1 MNKSVLFTLMI
12 MLILIGCGTSTKDL
26 IDGTWTATSGYQNGK
41 IQGEANCY
49 PFQEGVEFKDENTA
63 YIEVYERDFK
73 YELKDKG
80 KEMVFRD
87 TGPVQ
92 ESTNENSITTYH
104 RYKIKK
110 ISDDEIGL
118 EGQSLAEGN
127 TCVLERK

>member
-1 MNKSVLFTLMI
+1 MKKGSLTITL
-12 MLILIGCGTSTKDL
+12 MLILIGCSMSTEDL

-49 PFQEGVEFKDENTA
+49 PFQEGVEFKDKNTA
-63 YIEVYERDFK
+63 YIKVYEREFE
-73 YELKDKG
+73 YELKDRG
-80 KEMVFRD
+80 KEIVFRD
-87 TGPVQ
+87 TGPVKG
-92 ESTNENSITTYH
+92 STNEKSITTYH

-127 TCVLERK
+127 SCVLERE